1 VIVRPAVERDLPALD
16 VIYSHFVRSSHAT
29 FDVRELHVD
38 ERRAWFGR
46 YAVSGPHRLLVA
58 EEDGDLLGY
67 ASSSRF
73 RAKPSYDTSVETTVY
88 RAPVARGRGLGRLLM
103 TSLLDALRGED
114 LHRAYAGVALPN
126 DSSERLHRALG
137 FREIGVY
144 HQVGRKFGR
153 WWDVRWFELALPW
166 QPGGAA
172 VEVRRGTAADR
183 DFVETTLASSW
194 GPAMQVAAHGVL
206 FEARELPAY
215 VALVDGEPAGVLTY
229 HDDGDGREVVTVD
242 AVRRGVGV
250 AAALLAAAERDAQV
264 DGKRRLWLVT
274 TNDNTAALRAYQRA
288 GWELVTVQP
297 GAVAAARRLKP
308 SIPLVGLGGVP
319 IRDELVLERRL

>member
-1 VIVRPAVERDLPALD
+1 MIVRPAVERDLPALTE
-16 VIYSHFVRSSHAT
+16 IYNHYVRTSHAT
-29 FDVRELHVD
+29 FDVRELTVD
-38 ERRAWFGR
+38 ERREWFGH

-58 EEDGDLLGY
+58 EEDGQVLGY
-67 ASSSRF
+67 ASSGRF
-73 RAKPSYDTSVETTVY
+73 RAKPSYGTSVETTVY
-88 RAPVARGRGLGRLLM
+88 RAPDAHGRGLGRLLM
-103 TSLLDALRGED
+103 ASLLEALRGED

-126 DSSERLHRALG
+126 DASERLHRGLG

-166 QPGGAA
+166 RPGGTA
-172 VEVRRGTAADR
+172 VEVRRPSAAD
-183 DFVETTLASSW
+183 DGFVETTLASSW

-206 FEARELPAY
+206 FDAAQLPGY

-229 HDDGDGREVVTVD
+229 HDDGDEREVVTVD

-274 TNDNTAALRAYQRA
+274 TNDNTSALRAYQRA
-288 GWELVTVQP
+288 GWELVAVHP
-297 GAVAAARRLKP
+297 GAVADARRLKP
-308 SIPLVGLGGVP
+308 SIPFVGLGGVP